1 MTLPGVTHET
11 ECDNATQ
18 RSDDTSRACAGWR
31 PTARPTTTGAD
42 NGTAPTDTAQQ
53 LLETAWRYCGAIQ
66 AIIDRLNEAGC
77 NTEPRLLANRLQ
89 RLAFRA
95 TPVSSGK

>member
-1 MTLPGVTHET
+1 MTLLGVTHET

-31 PTARPTTTGAD
+31 PTGRPRQRVLTMAQH
-42 NGTAPTDTAQQ
+42 PSDTAQQ
-53 LLETAWRYCGAIQ
+53 LLETAWRHCGAIQ
-66 AIIDRLNEAGC
+66 AIINRLNEAGS
-77 NTEPRLLANRLQ
+77 NTEPRLLGNRLQ